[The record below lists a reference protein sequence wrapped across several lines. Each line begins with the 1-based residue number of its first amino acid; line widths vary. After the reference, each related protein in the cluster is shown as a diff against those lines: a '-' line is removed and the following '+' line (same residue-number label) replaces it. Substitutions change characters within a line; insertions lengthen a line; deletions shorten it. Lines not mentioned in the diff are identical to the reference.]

1 MRRLR
6 ATAFLSE
13 IRRTFVGMTQTS
25 AELSGLAYGVA
36 AGYSHGPKL
45 VEPGVLLGT
54 ERARLKWYDIR
65 RESESIPAVSR
76 TEARAFLTD
85 ELRSGRLALAGDL
98 GFVILHLCDGPVYL
112 LIVCTWTNNNEMWE
126 TVYVKTDGDY
136 ALLPRPGVQKETLC
150 VWELGAVWHESQAW
164 SRYLYSA
171 RDEPDR
177 LVYLADRFT
186 GEI

>member
-13 IRRTFVGMTQTS
+13 FRRTFIRMTQTS
-25 AELSGLAYGVA
+25 AELSGHGFGVA
-36 AGYSHGPKL
+36 PGYRHGPKV

-54 ERARLKWYDIR
+54 DSARLKWYDIR
-65 RESESIPAVSR
+65 RESESVPAASR
-76 TEARAFLTD
+76 TEARGFLTD
-85 ELRSGRLALAGDL
+85 ELRSRRLELAGDL
-98 GFVILHLCDGPVYL
+98 GFVMLHLCDGPMYL

-136 ALLPRPGVQKETLC
+136 ALLPRPQVQKETLC

-171 RDEPDR
+171 RDEGDR
-177 LVYLADRFT
+177 LVYLADRFS
-186 GEI
+186 GEV